1 MNRKNYIINPDV
13 KEKEQLVK
21 IILIIAAVFIVYCL
35 IEMIRELRDFR
46 VTKYRICSQKLNGIK
61 ETKRIVFLSDLHN
74 RMYGE
79 ENERLLK
86 SIREQQPDL
95 ILIGGDMLVRKDGNS
110 YDKTVR
116 FLDKLP
122 EICPVYCAN
131 GNHEQKLKELP
142 DKYEQSYEDYKKAL
156 TASGI
161 HMLENAS
168 ETVRLDEVPVKISGL
183 EIPLGA
189 YARFG
194 KKELPLKEI
203 TDRIG
208 EHGEEY
214 QILLAHHPGYM
225 KEYLAYGADL
235 ILGGHYHGCVV
246 QLPGIGGVISPNFTL
261 FPKYSGGIYE
271 EGEQTAVVSRGL
283 GTHSVPL
290 RLWNWP
296 ELVVLELSGTFGN
309 NGNTDTAK

>member
-1 MNRKNYIINPDV
+1 MLWIIIV
-13 KEKEQLVK
+13 
-21 IILIIAAVFIVYCL
+21 ILIVAVFIVYCL

-61 ETKRIVFLSDLHN
+61 REKKIIFLSDLHN

-79 ENERLLK
+79 ENERLLE
-86 SIREQQPDL
+86 SIRNQHPDL

-110 YDKTVR
+110 YDKTVH
-116 FLDKLP
+116 FLAKLP
-122 EICPVYCAN
+122 GICPVYCAN

-142 DKYEQSYEDYKKAL
+142 DKYEQSYEEYKKAL

-168 ETVRLDEVPVKISGL
+168 ETVKLDEVPVKLSGL

-194 KKELPLKEI
+194 KKELSLKEI

-208 EHGEEY
+208 EHGDDY

-246 QLPGIGGVISPNFTL
+246 QLPGIGGVISTNFTL
-261 FPKYSGGIYE
+261 FPKYSGGIYP
-271 EGEQTAVVSRGL
+271 EGEQIAVVSRGL

-296 ELVVLELSGTFGN
+296 ELIVLELSGN
-309 NGNTDTAK
+309 ER

>member
-1 MNRKNYIINPDV
+1 MI
-13 KEKEQLVK
+13 K
-21 IILIIAAVFIVYCL
+21 IILIIVAVFIVYCL

-61 ETKRIVFLSDLHN
+61 KEKKIIFLSDLHN

-79 ENERLLK
+79 ENERLLE
-86 SIREQQPDL
+86 SIQNQHPDL

-110 YDKTVR
+110 YDKTVH
-116 FLDKLP
+116 FLAKLP
-122 EICPVYCAN
+122 GICPVYCAN

-142 DKYEQSYEDYKKAL
+142 DKYEQSYEEYKKAL

-168 ETVRLDEVPVKISGL
+168 ETVKLDEVPVKLSGL

-194 KKELPLKEI
+194 KKELSLKEI

-208 EHGEEY
+208 EHGDDY

-246 QLPGIGGVISPNFTL
+246 QLPGIGGVISTNFTL
-261 FPKYSGGIYE
+261 FPKYSGGIYP

-296 ELVVLELSGTFGN
+296 ELIVLELSGN
-309 NGNTDTAK
+309 ER

>member
-1 MNRKNYIINPDV
+1 MI
-13 KEKEQLVK
+13 K
-21 IILIIAAVFIVYCL
+21 IILIIVAVFIVYCL

-61 ETKRIVFLSDLHN
+61 REKKIIFLSDLHN

-79 ENERLLK
+79 ENERLLE
-86 SIREQQPDL
+86 SIRNQHPDL

-110 YDKTVR
+110 YDKTVH
-116 FLDKLP
+116 FLAKLP
-122 EICPVYCAN
+122 GICPVYCAN

-142 DKYEQSYEDYKKAL
+142 DKYEQSYEEYKKAL

-168 ETVRLDEVPVKISGL
+168 ETVKLEDVPVKLSGL

-194 KKELPLKEI
+194 RKELSLKEI

-208 EHGEEY
+208 EHGDDY

-246 QLPGIGGVISPNFTL
+246 QLPGIGGVISTNFTL
-261 FPKYSGGIYE
+261 FPKYSGGIYP

-296 ELVVLELSGTFGN
+296 ELIVLELSGN
-309 NGNTDTAK
+309 ER

>member
-1 MNRKNYIINPDV
+1 MI
-13 KEKEQLVK
+13 K
-21 IILIIAAVFIVYCL
+21 IILIIVAVFIVYCL

-61 ETKRIVFLSDLHN
+61 REKKIIFLSDLHN

-79 ENERLLK
+79 ENERLLE
-86 SIREQQPDL
+86 SIRNQHPDL

-110 YDKTVR
+110 YDKTVH
-116 FLDKLP
+116 FLAKLP
-122 EICPVYCAN
+122 GICPVYCAN

-142 DKYEQSYEDYKKAL
+142 DKYEQSYEEYKKAL

-168 ETVRLDEVPVKISGL
+168 ETVKLDEVPVKLSGL

-194 KKELPLKEI
+194 KKELSLKEI

-208 EHGEEY
+208 EHGDDY

-246 QLPGIGGVISPNFTL
+246 QLPGIGGVISTNFTL
-261 FPKYSGGIYE
+261 FPKYSGGIYQ
-271 EGEQTAVVSRGL
+271 EGEQTVVVSRGL

-296 ELVVLELSGTFGN
+296 ELIVLELSGN
-309 NGNTDTAK
+309 ER

>member
-1 MNRKNYIINPDV
+1 MI
-13 KEKEQLVK
+13 K
-21 IILIIAAVFIVYCL
+21 IILIIVAVFIVYCL

-61 ETKRIVFLSDLHN
+61 REKKIIFLSDLHN

-79 ENERLLK
+79 ENERLLE
-86 SIREQQPDL
+86 SIRNQYPDL

-110 YDKTVR
+110 YDKTVH
-116 FLDKLP
+116 FLAKLP
-122 EICPVYCAN
+122 GICPVYCAN

-142 DKYEQSYEDYKKAL
+142 DKYEQSYEEYKKAL

-168 ETVRLDEVPVKISGL
+168 ETVKLEEVPVKLSGL

-194 KKELPLKEI
+194 RKELSLKEI

-208 EHGEEY
+208 EHGDDY

-246 QLPGIGGVISPNFTL
+246 QLPGIGGVISTNFTL
-261 FPKYSGGIYE
+261 FPKYSGGIYQ

-296 ELVVLELSGTFGN
+296 ELIVLELSGN
-309 NGNTDTAK
+309 ER

>member
-1 MNRKNYIINPDV
+1 MI
-13 KEKEQLVK
+13 K
-21 IILIIAAVFIVYCL
+21 IILIIVAVFIVYCL

-61 ETKRIVFLSDLHN
+61 REKKIIFLSDLHN

-79 ENERLLK
+79 ENERLLE
-86 SIREQQPDL
+86 SIRNQHPDL

-110 YDKTVR
+110 YDKTVH
-116 FLDKLP
+116 FLAKLP
-122 EICPVYCAN
+122 GICPVYCAN

-142 DKYEQSYEDYKKAL
+142 DKYEQSYEEYKKAL

-168 ETVRLDEVPVKISGL
+168 ETVKLEEVPVKLSGL

-194 KKELPLKEI
+194 KKELSLKEI

-208 EHGEEY
+208 EHGDDY

-246 QLPGIGGVISPNFTL
+246 QLPWIGGVISTNFTL
-261 FPKYSGGIYE
+261 FPKYSGGIYP

-296 ELVVLELSGTFGN
+296 ELIVLELSGN
-309 NGNTDTAK
+309 ER

>member
-1 MNRKNYIINPDV
+1 M
-13 KEKEQLVK
+13 
-21 IILIIAAVFIVYCL
+21 AVFIVYCL
-35 IEMIRELRDFR
+35 IEMIRELWDFR

-61 ETKRIVFLSDLHN
+61 REKKIIFLSDLHN

-79 ENERLLK
+79 ENERLLE
-86 SIREQQPDL
+86 SIRNQHPDL

-110 YDKTVR
+110 YDKTVH
-116 FLDKLP
+116 FLAKLP
-122 EICPVYCAN
+122 GICPVYCAN

-142 DKYEQSYEDYKKAL
+142 DKYEQSYEEYKKAL

-168 ETVRLDEVPVKISGL
+168 ETVKLEEVPVKLSGL

-194 KKELPLKEI
+194 KKELSLKEI

-208 EHGEEY
+208 EHGDDY

-246 QLPGIGGVISPNFTL
+246 QLPGIGGVISTNFTL
-261 FPKYSGGIYE
+261 FPKYSGGIYQ

-283 GTHSVPL
+283 GTHSVSL

-296 ELVVLELSGTFGN
+296 ELIVLELSGN
-309 NGNTDTAK
+309 ER

>member
-1 MNRKNYIINPDV
+1 MI
-13 KEKEQLVK
+13 K
-21 IILIIAAVFIVYCL
+21 IILIIVAVFIVYCL

-61 ETKRIVFLSDLHN
+61 REKKIIFLSDLHN

-79 ENERLLK
+79 ENERLLE
-86 SIREQQPDL
+86 SIRNQHPDL

-110 YDKTVR
+110 YDKTVH
-116 FLDKLP
+116 FLAKLP
-122 EICPVYCAN
+122 GICPVYCAN

-142 DKYEQSYEDYKKAL
+142 DKYEQSYEEYKKAL

-168 ETVRLDEVPVKISGL
+168 ETVKLDEVPVKLSGL

-194 KKELPLKEI
+194 KKELSLKEI

-208 EHGEEY
+208 EHGDDY

-246 QLPGIGGVISPNFTL
+246 QLPGIGGVISTNFTL
-261 FPKYSGGIYE
+261 FPKYSGGIYQ
-271 EGEQTAVVSRGL
+271 EGDQTAVVSRGL

-296 ELVVLELSGTFGN
+296 ELIVLELSGN
-309 NGNTDTAK
+309 ER

>member
-1 MNRKNYIINPDV
+1 M
-13 KEKEQLVK
+13 
-21 IILIIAAVFIVYCL
+21 AVFIVYCL

-61 ETKRIVFLSDLHN
+61 SEKKYSVLRDLHN

-79 ENERLLK
+79 ENERLLE
-86 SIREQQPDL
+86 SIRNQHPDL

-110 YDKTVR
+110 YDKTVH
-116 FLDKLP
+116 FLAKLP
-122 EICPVYCAN
+122 GICPVYCAN

-142 DKYEQSYEDYKKAL
+142 DKYEQSYEEYKKAL

-168 ETVRLDEVPVKISGL
+168 ETVKLDEVPVKLSGL

-194 KKELPLKEI
+194 KKELSLKEI

-208 EHGEEY
+208 EHGDDY

-225 KEYLAYGADL
+225 KEYLTYGADL

-246 QLPGIGGVISPNFTL
+246 QLPWIGGVISTNFTL
-261 FPKYSGGIYE
+261 FPKYSGGIYQ

-296 ELVVLELSGTFGN
+296 ELILLELSGN
-309 NGNTDTAK
+309 ER

>member
-1 MNRKNYIINPDV
+1 MI
-13 KEKEQLVK
+13 K
-21 IILIIAAVFIVYCL
+21 IILIIVAVFIVYCL

-61 ETKRIVFLSDLHN
+61 REKKIIFLSDLHN

-79 ENERLLK
+79 ENERLLE
-86 SIREQQPDL
+86 SIRNQHPDL

-110 YDKTVR
+110 YDKTVH
-116 FLDKLP
+116 FLAKLP
-122 EICPVYCAN
+122 GICPVYCAN

-142 DKYEQSYEDYKKAL
+142 DKYEQSYEEYKKAL

-168 ETVRLDEVPVKISGL
+168 ETVKLDEVPVKLSGL

-194 KKELPLKEI
+194 KKELSLKEI

-208 EHGEEY
+208 EHGDDY

-225 KEYLAYGADL
+225 KEYLAYGADM

-246 QLPGIGGVISPNFTL
+246 QLPWIGGVISTNFTL
-261 FPKYSGGIYE
+261 FPKYSGGIYQ

-296 ELVVLELSGTFGN
+296 ELIVLELSGN
-309 NGNTDTAK
+309 ER

>member
-1 MNRKNYIINPDV
+1 MI
-13 KEKEQLVK
+13 K
-21 IILIIAAVFIVYCL
+21 IILIIVAVFIVYCL

-61 ETKRIVFLSDLHN
+61 REKKIIFLSDLHN

-79 ENERLLK
+79 ENERLLE
-86 SIREQQPDL
+86 SIRNQHPDL

-110 YDKTVR
+110 YDKTVH
-116 FLDKLP
+116 FLAKLP
-122 EICPVYCAN
+122 GICPVYCAN

-142 DKYEQSYEDYKKAL
+142 DKYEQSYEEYKKAL

-168 ETVRLDEVPVKISGL
+168 ETVKLDEVPVKLSGL

-194 KKELPLKEI
+194 KKELSLKEI

-208 EHGEEY
+208 EHGDDY

-246 QLPGIGGVISPNFTL
+246 QLPGIGGVISTNFTL
-261 FPKYSGGIYE
+261 FPKYSGGIYQ
-271 EGEQTAVVSRGL
+271 EGEQTAGVGRGL
-283 GTHSVPL
+283 GSHSGPL

-296 ELVVLELSGTFGN
+296 ELIVLELSGN
-309 NGNTDTAK
+309 ER

>member
-1 MNRKNYIINPDV
+1 MI
-13 KEKEQLVK
+13 K
-21 IILIIAAVFIVYCL
+21 IILIIVAVFIVYCL

-61 ETKRIVFLSDLHN
+61 REKKIIFLSDLHN

-79 ENERLLK
+79 ENERLLE
-86 SIREQQPDL
+86 SIRNQHPDL

-110 YDKTVR
+110 YDKTVH
-116 FLDKLP
+116 FLAKLP
-122 EICPVYCAN
+122 GICPVYCAN

-142 DKYEQSYEDYKKAL
+142 DKYEQSYEEYKKAL

-168 ETVRLDEVPVKISGL
+168 ETVKLDEVPVKLSGL

-194 KKELPLKEI
+194 KKELSLKEI

-208 EHGEEY
+208 EHGDDY

-246 QLPGIGGVISPNFTL
+246 QFPWIGGVISTNFTL
-261 FPKYSGGIYE
+261 FPKYSGGIYQ

-296 ELVVLELSGTFGN
+296 ELIVLELSGN
-309 NGNTDTAK
+309 ER

>member
-1 MNRKNYIINPDV
+1 MKAVILVVFVLTVAAVLCLLEAYREQQYFKVTEDV
-13 KEKEQLVK
+13 VVSRRLNGLKKEKK
-21 IILIIAAVFIVYCL
+21 
-35 IEMIRELRDFR
+35 
-46 VTKYRICSQKLNGIK
+46 
-61 ETKRIVFLSDLHN
+61 IVFLSDLHN
-74 RMYGE
+74 KEYGVG
-79 ENERLLK
+79 NERLLDAICK
-86 SIREQQPDL
+86 ARPDL

-110 YDKTVR
+110 YDKTVH
-116 FLDKLP
+116 FLAKLP
-122 EICPVYCAN
+122 GICPVYCAN

-142 DKYEQSYEDYKKAL
+142 DKYEQSYEEYKKAL

-168 ETVRLDEVPVKISGL
+168 ETVKLDEVPVKLSGL

-194 KKELPLKEI
+194 KKELSLKEI

-208 EHGEEY
+208 EHGDDY

-261 FPKYSGGIYE
+261 FPKYSGGIYP

-296 ELVVLELSGTFGN
+296 ELIVLELSGN
-309 NGNTDTAK
+309 ER

>member
-1 MNRKNYIINPDV
+1 LI
-13 KEKEQLVK
+13 K
-21 IILIIAAVFIVYCL
+21 IILIIVAVFIVYCL

-61 ETKRIVFLSDLHN
+61 REKKIIFLSDLHN

-79 ENERLLK
+79 ENERLLE
-86 SIREQQPDL
+86 SIRNQHPDL

-110 YDKTVR
+110 YDKTVH
-116 FLDKLP
+116 FLAKLP
-122 EICPVYCAN
+122 GICPVYCAN

-142 DKYEQSYEDYKKAL
+142 DKYEQSYEEYKKAL

-168 ETVRLDEVPVKISGL
+168 ETVKLEEVPVKLSGL

-194 KKELPLKEI
+194 KKELSLKEI

-208 EHGEEY
+208 EHGDDY

-246 QLPGIGGVISPNFTL
+246 QLPGIGGVISTNFTL
-261 FPKYSGGIYE
+261 FPKYSGGIYQ

-296 ELVVLELSGTFGN
+296 ELIVLELSGN
-309 NGNTDTAK
+309 ER

>member
-1 MNRKNYIINPDV
+1 MI
-13 KEKEQLVK
+13 K
-21 IILIIAAVFIVYCL
+21 IILIIVAVFIVYCL

-61 ETKRIVFLSDLHN
+61 REKKIIFLSDLHN

-79 ENERLLK
+79 ENERLLE
-86 SIREQQPDL
+86 SIRNQHPDL

-110 YDKTVR
+110 YDKTVH
-116 FLDKLP
+116 FLAKLP
-122 EICPVYCAN
+122 GICPVYCAN

-142 DKYEQSYEDYKKAL
+142 DKYEQSYEEYKKAL

-168 ETVRLDEVPVKISGL
+168 ETVKLEEVPVKLSGL

-194 KKELPLKEI
+194 RKELSLKEI

-208 EHGEEY
+208 EHGDDY

-246 QLPGIGGVISPNFTL
+246 QLPGIGGVISTNFTL
-261 FPKYSGGIYE
+261 IPKYSGGIYP

-296 ELVVLELSGTFGN
+296 ELIVLELSGN
-309 NGNTDTAK
+309 ER

>member
-1 MNRKNYIINPDV
+1 MI
-13 KEKEQLVK
+13 K
-21 IILIIAAVFIVYCL
+21 IILIIVAVFIVYCL

-61 ETKRIVFLSDLHN
+61 REKKIIFLSDLHN
-74 RMYGE
+74 RMDGE
-79 ENERLLK
+79 ENERLLE
-86 SIREQQPDL
+86 SIRNQHPDL

-110 YDKTVR
+110 YDKTVH
-116 FLDKLP
+116 FLAKLP
-122 EICPVYCAN
+122 GICPVYCAN

-142 DKYEQSYEDYKKAL
+142 DKYEQSYEEYKKAL

-168 ETVRLDEVPVKISGL
+168 ETVKLDEVPVKLSGL

-194 KKELPLKEI
+194 KKELSLKEI

-208 EHGEEY
+208 EHGDDY

-246 QLPGIGGVISPNFTL
+246 QLPGIGGVISTNFTL
-261 FPKYSGGIYE
+261 FPKYSGGIYQ

-296 ELVVLELSGTFGN
+296 ELIVLELSGN
-309 NGNTDTAK
+309 ER

>member
-1 MNRKNYIINPDV
+1 MI
-13 KEKEQLVK
+13 K
-21 IILIIAAVFIVYCL
+21 IILIIVAVFIVYCL

-61 ETKRIVFLSDLHN
+61 REKKIIFLSDLHN

-79 ENERLLK
+79 ENERLLE
-86 SIREQQPDL
+86 SIRNQHPDL

-110 YDKTVR
+110 YDKTVH
-116 FLDKLP
+116 FLAKLP
-122 EICPVYCAN
+122 GICPVYCAN

-142 DKYEQSYEDYKKAL
+142 DKYEQSYEEYKKAL

-168 ETVRLDEVPVKISGL
+168 ETVKLDEVPVKLSGL

-194 KKELPLKEI
+194 KKELSLKEI

-208 EHGEEY
+208 EHGDDY

-225 KEYLAYGADL
+225 KEYLTYGADL

-246 QLPGIGGVISPNFTL
+246 QLPWIGGVISTNFTL
-261 FPKYSGGIYE
+261 FPKYSGGIYQ

-296 ELVVLELSGTFGN
+296 ELIVLELSGN
-309 NGNTDTAK
+309 ER

>member
-1 MNRKNYIINPDV
+1 MI
-13 KEKEQLVK
+13 K
-21 IILIIAAVFIVYCL
+21 IILIIVAVFIVYCL

-61 ETKRIVFLSDLHN
+61 REKKIIFLSDLHN

-79 ENERLLK
+79 ENERLLE
-86 SIREQQPDL
+86 SIRNQHPDL
-95 ILIGGDMLVRKDGNS
+95 ILIGGDMLGRKDGNS
-110 YDKTVR
+110 YDKTVH
-116 FLDKLP
+116 FLAKLP
-122 EICPVYCAN
+122 GICPVYCAN

-142 DKYEQSYEDYKKAL
+142 DKYEQSYEEYKKAL

-168 ETVRLDEVPVKISGL
+168 ETVKLEEVPVKLSGL

-194 KKELPLKEI
+194 KKELSLKEI

-208 EHGEEY
+208 EHGDDY

-246 QLPGIGGVISPNFTL
+246 QLPWIGGVISTNFTL
-261 FPKYSGGIYE
+261 FPKYSGGIYP

-296 ELVVLELSGTFGN
+296 ELIVLELSGN
-309 NGNTDTAK
+309 ER

>member
-1 MNRKNYIINPDV
+1 MI
-13 KEKEQLVK
+13 K
-21 IILIIAAVFIVYCL
+21 IILIIVAVFIVYCL

-61 ETKRIVFLSDLHN
+61 REKKIIFLSDLHN

-79 ENERLLK
+79 ENERLLE
-86 SIREQQPDL
+86 SIRNQHPDL

-110 YDKTVR
+110 YDKTVH
-116 FLDKLP
+116 FLAKLP
-122 EICPVYCAN
+122 GICPVYCAN

-142 DKYEQSYEDYKKAL
+142 DKYEQSYEEYKKAL

-168 ETVRLDEVPVKISGL
+168 ETVKLDEVPVKLSGL

-194 KKELPLKEI
+194 KKELSLKEI
-203 TDRIG
+203 TDRIE
-208 EHGEEY
+208 EHGDDY

-246 QLPGIGGVISPNFTL
+246 QLPGIGGVISTNFTL
-261 FPKYSGGIYE
+261 FPKYSGGIYP
-271 EGEQTAVVSRGL
+271 EGEQIAVVSRGL

-296 ELVVLELSGTFGN
+296 ELIVLELSGN
-309 NGNTDTAK
+309 ER

>member
-1 MNRKNYIINPDV
+1 MI
-13 KEKEQLVK
+13 K
-21 IILIIAAVFIVYCL
+21 IILIIVAVFIVYCL

-61 ETKRIVFLSDLHN
+61 RGKKIIFLSDLHN

-79 ENERLLK
+79 ENERLLE
-86 SIREQQPDL
+86 SIRNQHPDL

-110 YDKTVR
+110 YDKTVH
-116 FLDKLP
+116 FLAKLP
-122 EICPVYCAN
+122 GICPVYCAN

-142 DKYEQSYEDYKKAL
+142 DKYEQSYEEYKKAL

-168 ETVRLDEVPVKISGL
+168 ETVKLDEVPVKLSGL

-194 KKELPLKEI
+194 KKELSLKEI

-208 EHGEEY
+208 EHGDDY

-261 FPKYSGGIYE
+261 FPKYSGGIYQ

-296 ELVVLELSGTFGN
+296 ELIVLELSGN
-309 NGNTDTAK
+309 ER

>member
-1 MNRKNYIINPDV
+1 MI
-13 KEKEQLVK
+13 K
-21 IILIIAAVFIVYCL
+21 IILIIVAVFIVYCL

-61 ETKRIVFLSDLHN
+61 REKKIIFLSDLHN

-79 ENERLLK
+79 ENERLLE
-86 SIREQQPDL
+86 SIRNQHPDL

-110 YDKTVR
+110 YDKTVH
-116 FLDKLP
+116 FLAKLP
-122 EICPVYCAN
+122 GICPVYCAN

-142 DKYEQSYEDYKKAL
+142 DKYEQSYEEYKKAL

-168 ETVRLDEVPVKISGL
+168 ETVKLEEVPVKLSGL

-194 KKELPLKEI
+194 KKELSLKEI

-208 EHGEEY
+208 EHGDDY

-246 QLPGIGGVISPNFTL
+246 QLPRIGGVISTNFTL
-261 FPKYSGGIYE
+261 FPKYSGGIYQ

-296 ELVVLELSGTFGN
+296 ELIVLELSGN
-309 NGNTDTAK
+309 ER

>member
-1 MNRKNYIINPDV
+1 MI
-13 KEKEQLVK
+13 K
-21 IILIIAAVFIVYCL
+21 IILIIVAVFIVYCL
-35 IEMIRELRDFR
+35 VEMIRELRDFR

-61 ETKRIVFLSDLHN
+61 KEKKIIFLSDLHN

-79 ENERLLK
+79 ENERLLE
-86 SIREQQPDL
+86 SIRNQHPDL

-110 YDKTVR
+110 YDKTVH
-116 FLDKLP
+116 FLAKLP
-122 EICPVYCAN
+122 GICPVYCAN

-142 DKYEQSYEDYKKAL
+142 DKYEQSYEEYKKAL

-168 ETVRLDEVPVKISGL
+168 ETVKLDEVPVKLSGL

-194 KKELPLKEI
+194 KKELSLKEI

-208 EHGEEY
+208 EHGDDY

-246 QLPGIGGVISPNFTL
+246 QLPGIGGVISTNFTL
-261 FPKYSGGIYE
+261 FPKYSGGIYP

-296 ELVVLELSGTFGN
+296 ELIVLELSGN
-309 NGNTDTAK
+309 ER

>member
-1 MNRKNYIINPDV
+1 MI
-13 KEKEQLVK
+13 K
-21 IILIIAAVFIVYCL
+21 IILIIMTVFILYCM
-35 IEMIRELRDFR
+35 IETARELRDFR
-46 VTKYRICSQKLNGIK
+46 LTKYRICSPKLNGIR
-61 ETKRIVFLSDLHN
+61 ETKKIVFLSDLHN
-74 RMYGE
+74 RMYGK
-79 ENERLLK
+79 ENERLLE
-86 SIREQQPDL
+86 SIKNQHPDL

-110 YDKTVR
+110 YDKTVH
-116 FLDKLP
+116 FLAKLP
-122 EICPVYCAN
+122 GICPVYCAN

-142 DKYEQSYEDYKKAL
+142 DKYEQSYEEYKKAL

-168 ETVRLDEVPVKISGL
+168 ETVKLEEVPVKLSGL

-194 KKELPLKEI
+194 KKELSLKEI

-208 EHGEEY
+208 EHGDDY

-235 ILGGHYHGCVV
+235 ILGGHYHGCLV
-246 QLPGIGGVISPNFTL
+246 QLPGIGGVISTNFTL
-261 FPKYSGGIYE
+261 FPKYSGGIYQ

-296 ELVVLELSGTFGN
+296 ELIVLELSGN
-309 NGNTDTAK
+309 ER

>member
-1 MNRKNYIINPDV
+1 MI
-13 KEKEQLVK
+13 K
-21 IILIIAAVFIVYCL
+21 IILIIVAVFIVYCL

-61 ETKRIVFLSDLHN
+61 REKKIIFLSDLHN

-79 ENERLLK
+79 ENERLLE
-86 SIREQQPDL
+86 SIRNQHPDL

-110 YDKTVR
+110 YDKTVH
-116 FLDKLP
+116 FLAKLP
-122 EICPVYCAN
+122 GICPVYCAN

-142 DKYEQSYEDYKKAL
+142 DKYEQSYEEYKKAL

-168 ETVRLDEVPVKISGL
+168 ETVKLDEVPVKLSGL

-194 KKELPLKEI
+194 KKELLLKEI

-208 EHGEEY
+208 EHGDDY

-246 QLPGIGGVISPNFTL
+246 QLPWIGGVISTNFTL
-261 FPKYSGGIYE
+261 FPKYSGGIYP

-296 ELVVLELSGTFGN
+296 ELIVLELSGN
-309 NGNTDTAK
+309 ER

>member
-1 MNRKNYIINPDV
+1 MI
-13 KEKEQLVK
+13 K
-21 IILIIAAVFIVYCL
+21 IILIIVAVFIVYCL

-61 ETKRIVFLSDLHN
+61 REKKIIFLSDLHN

-79 ENERLLK
+79 ENERLLE
-86 SIREQQPDL
+86 SIRNQHPDL

-110 YDKTVR
+110 YDKMVH
-116 FLDKLP
+116 FLAKLP
-122 EICPVYCAN
+122 GICPVYCAN

-142 DKYEQSYEDYKKAL
+142 DKYEQSYEEYKKAL

-168 ETVRLDEVPVKISGL
+168 ETVKLDEVPVKLSGL
-183 EIPLGA
+183 EIPLRA

-194 KKELPLKEI
+194 KKELSLKEI

-208 EHGEEY
+208 EHGDDY

-246 QLPGIGGVISPNFTL
+246 QLPGIGGVISTNFTL
-261 FPKYSGGIYE
+261 FPKYSGGIYQ

-296 ELVVLELSGTFGN
+296 ELIVLELSGN
-309 NGNTDTAK
+309 ER

>member
-1 MNRKNYIINPDV
+1 MI
-13 KEKEQLVK
+13 K
-21 IILIIAAVFIVYCL
+21 IILIIVAVFIVYCL

-61 ETKRIVFLSDLHN
+61 KEKKIIFLSDLHN

-79 ENERLLK
+79 ENERLLE
-86 SIREQQPDL
+86 SIRNQHPDL

-110 YDKTVR
+110 YDKTVH
-116 FLDKLP
+116 FLAKLP
-122 EICPVYCAN
+122 GICPVYCAN

-142 DKYEQSYEDYKKAL
+142 DKYEQSYEEYKKAL
-156 TASGI
+156 TASGV

-168 ETVRLDEVPVKISGL
+168 ETVKLDEVPVKLSGL

-194 KKELPLKEI
+194 KKELSLKEI

-208 EHGEEY
+208 EHGDDY

-246 QLPGIGGVISPNFTL
+246 QLPGIGGVISTNFTL
-261 FPKYSGGIYE
+261 FPKYSGGIYP

-296 ELVVLELSGTFGN
+296 EMIVLELSGN
-309 NGNTDTAK
+309 ER

>member
-1 MNRKNYIINPDV
+1 MI
-13 KEKEQLVK
+13 K
-21 IILIIAAVFIVYCL
+21 IILIIVAVFIVYCL

-61 ETKRIVFLSDLHN
+61 REKKIIFLSDLHN

-79 ENERLLK
+79 ENERLLE
-86 SIREQQPDL
+86 SIRNQHPDL

-110 YDKTVR
+110 YDKTVH
-116 FLDKLP
+116 FLAKLP
-122 EICPVYCAN
+122 GICPVYCAN

-142 DKYEQSYEDYKKAL
+142 DKYEQSYEEYKKAL

-168 ETVRLDEVPVKISGL
+168 ETVKLDEVPVKLSGL

-194 KKELPLKEI
+194 KKELSLKEI

-208 EHGEEY
+208 EHGDDY

-225 KEYLAYGADL
+225 KEFLAYGADL

-246 QLPGIGGVISPNFTL
+246 QLPGIGGVISTNFTL
-261 FPKYSGGIYE
+261 FPKYSGGIYQ

-296 ELVVLELSGTFGN
+296 ELIVLELSGN
-309 NGNTDTAK
+309 ER

>member
-21 IILIIAAVFIVYCL
+21 IILIIVAVFIVYCL

-61 ETKRIVFLSDLHN
+61 GTKRIVFLSDLHN

-168 ETVRLDEVPVKISGL
+168 ETVKLDEVPVKISGL
-183 EIPLGA
+183 EIPLEA

-271 EGEQTAVVSRGL
+271 EGEQTVVVSRGL

-296 ELVVLELSGTFGN
+296 ELIVLELSGN
-309 NGNTDTAK
+309 ER

>member
-1 MNRKNYIINPDV
+1 MI
-13 KEKEQLVK
+13 K
-21 IILIIAAVFIVYCL
+21 IILIIVAVFIVYCL

-61 ETKRIVFLSDLHN
+61 REKKIIFLSDLHN

-79 ENERLLK
+79 ENERLLE
-86 SIREQQPDL
+86 SIRNQHPDL
-95 ILIGGDMLVRKDGNS
+95 ILIGGDMLVRKAGNS
-110 YDKTVR
+110 YDKTVH
-116 FLDKLP
+116 FLAKLP
-122 EICPVYCAN
+122 GICPVYCAN

-142 DKYEQSYEDYKKAL
+142 DKYEQSYEEYKKAL

-168 ETVRLDEVPVKISGL
+168 ETVKLDEVPVKLSGL

-194 KKELPLKEI
+194 KKELSLKEI

-208 EHGEEY
+208 EHGDDY

-246 QLPGIGGVISPNFTL
+246 QLPGIGGVISTNFTL
-261 FPKYSGGIYE
+261 FPKYSGGIYQ

-296 ELVVLELSGTFGN
+296 ELIVLELSGN
-309 NGNTDTAK
+309 ER

>member
-1 MNRKNYIINPDV
+1 MI
-13 KEKEQLVK
+13 K
-21 IILIIAAVFIVYCL
+21 IILIIVAVFIVCCL

-61 ETKRIVFLSDLHN
+61 REKKIIFLSDLHN

-79 ENERLLK
+79 ENERLLE
-86 SIREQQPDL
+86 SIRNQHPDL
-95 ILIGGDMLVRKDGNS
+95 ILIGGDMLVRKDGNF
-110 YDKTVR
+110 YDKTVH
-116 FLDKLP
+116 FLAKLP
-122 EICPVYCAN
+122 GICPVYCAN

-142 DKYEQSYEDYKKAL
+142 DKYEQSYEEYKKAL

-168 ETVRLDEVPVKISGL
+168 ETVKLDEVPVKLSGL

-194 KKELPLKEI
+194 KKELSLKEI

-208 EHGEEY
+208 EHGDDY

-235 ILGGHYHGCVV
+235 ILGGHYHGCLV
-246 QLPGIGGVISPNFTL
+246 QLPGIGGVISTNFTL
-261 FPKYSGGIYE
+261 FPKYSGGIYQ

-296 ELVVLELSGTFGN
+296 ELIVLELSGN
-309 NGNTDTAK
+309 ER

>member
-1 MNRKNYIINPDV
+1 MI
-13 KEKEQLVK
+13 K
-21 IILIIAAVFIVYCL
+21 IILIIVAVFIVYCL

-61 ETKRIVFLSDLHN
+61 REKKIIFLSDLHN

-79 ENERLLK
+79 ENERLLE
-86 SIREQQPDL
+86 SIRNQHPDL
-95 ILIGGDMLVRKDGNS
+95 ILIGGDMLVRKDGNF
-110 YDKTVR
+110 YDKTVH
-116 FLDKLP
+116 FLAKLP
-122 EICPVYCAN
+122 GICPVYCAN

-142 DKYEQSYEDYKKAL
+142 DKYEQSYEEYKKAL

-168 ETVRLDEVPVKISGL
+168 ETVKLDEVPVKLSGL

-194 KKELPLKEI
+194 KKELSLKEI

-208 EHGEEY
+208 EHGDDY

-225 KEYLAYGADL
+225 KEYLTYGADL
-235 ILGGHYHGCVV
+235 ILGGHYHGCLV
-246 QLPGIGGVISPNFTL
+246 QLPGIGGVISTNFTL
-261 FPKYSGGIYE
+261 FPKYSGGIYQ

-296 ELVVLELSGTFGN
+296 ELIVLELSGN
-309 NGNTDTAK
+309 ER

>member
-1 MNRKNYIINPDV
+1 MI
-13 KEKEQLVK
+13 K
-21 IILIIAAVFIVYCL
+21 IILIIVAVFIVYCL

-61 ETKRIVFLSDLHN
+61 REKKIIFLSDLHN

-79 ENERLLK
+79 ENERLLE
-86 SIREQQPDL
+86 SIRNQHPDL

-110 YDKTVR
+110 YDKTVH
-116 FLDKLP
+116 FLAKLSG
-122 EICPVYCAN
+122 ICPVYCAN

-142 DKYEQSYEDYKKAL
+142 DKYEQSYEEYKKAL

-168 ETVRLDEVPVKISGL
+168 ETVKLDEVPVKLSGL

-194 KKELPLKEI
+194 KKELSLKEI

-208 EHGEEY
+208 EHGDDY

-246 QLPGIGGVISPNFTL
+246 QLPGIGGVISTNFTL
-261 FPKYSGGIYE
+261 FPKYSGGIYQ

-296 ELVVLELSGTFGN
+296 ELIVLELSGN
-309 NGNTDTAK
+309 ER

>member
-1 MNRKNYIINPDV
+1 MI
-13 KEKEQLVK
+13 K
-21 IILIIAAVFIVYCL
+21 IILIIVAVFIVYCL

-61 ETKRIVFLSDLHN
+61 REKKIIFLSDLHN

-79 ENERLLK
+79 ENERLLE
-86 SIREQQPDL
+86 SIRNQHPDL

-110 YDKTVR
+110 YDKTVH
-116 FLDKLP
+116 FLAKLP
-122 EICPVYCAN
+122 GICPVYCAN

-142 DKYEQSYEDYKKAL
+142 DKYEQSYEEYKKAL

-168 ETVRLDEVPVKISGL
+168 ETVKLDEVPVKLSGL

-194 KKELPLKEI
+194 KKELSLKEI

-208 EHGEEY
+208 EHGDDY

-246 QLPGIGGVISPNFTL
+246 QLPWIGGVISTNFTL
-261 FPKYSGGIYE
+261 FPKYSGGIYQ

-283 GTHSVPL
+283 GTHSVSL

-296 ELVVLELSGTFGN
+296 ELIVLELSGN
-309 NGNTDTAK
+309 ER

>member
-1 MNRKNYIINPDV
+1 MI
-13 KEKEQLVK
+13 K
-21 IILIIAAVFIVYCL
+21 IILIIVAVFIVYCL

-61 ETKRIVFLSDLHN
+61 REKKIIFLSDLHN

-79 ENERLLK
+79 ENERLLE
-86 SIREQQPDL
+86 SIRNQHPDL
-95 ILIGGDMLVRKDGNS
+95 ILIGGDMLVRKDGNF
-110 YDKTVR
+110 YDKTVH
-116 FLDKLP
+116 FLAKLP
-122 EICPVYCAN
+122 GICPVYCAN

-142 DKYEQSYEDYKKAL
+142 DKYEQSYEEYKKAL

-168 ETVRLDEVPVKISGL
+168 ETVKLDEVPVKLSGL

-194 KKELPLKEI
+194 KKDLPLKEI

-208 EHGEEY
+208 EHGDDY

-235 ILGGHYHGCVV
+235 ILGGHYHGCLV
-246 QLPGIGGVISPNFTL
+246 QLPGIGGVISTNFTL
-261 FPKYSGGIYE
+261 FPKYSGGIYQ

-296 ELVVLELSGTFGN
+296 ELIVLELSGN
-309 NGNTDTAK
+309 ER

>member
-1 MNRKNYIINPDV
+1 M
-13 KEKEQLVK
+13 
-21 IILIIAAVFIVYCL
+21 AVFIVYCL

-61 ETKRIVFLSDLHN
+61 REKKIIFLSDLHN

-79 ENERLLK
+79 ENERLLE
-86 SIREQQPDL
+86 SIRNQHPDL

-110 YDKTVR
+110 YDKTVH
-116 FLDKLP
+116 FLAKLP
-122 EICPVYCAN
+122 GICPVYCAN

-142 DKYEQSYEDYKKAL
+142 DKYEQSYEEYKKAL

-168 ETVRLDEVPVKISGL
+168 ETVKLDEVPVKLSGL

-194 KKELPLKEI
+194 KKELSLKEI

-208 EHGEEY
+208 EHGDDY

-246 QLPGIGGVISPNFTL
+246 QLPWIGGVISTNFTL
-261 FPKYSGGIYE
+261 FPKYSGGIYQ

-296 ELVVLELSGTFGN
+296 ELIVLELSGN
-309 NGNTDTAK
+309 ER

>member
-1 MNRKNYIINPDV
+1 MI
-13 KEKEQLVK
+13 K
-21 IILIIAAVFIVYCL
+21 IILIIMAVFILYCM
-35 IEMIRELRDFR
+35 IETVRELRDFR

-61 ETKRIVFLSDLHN
+61 REKKIIFLSDLHN

-79 ENERLLK
+79 ENERLLE
-86 SIREQQPDL
+86 SIRNQHPDL

-110 YDKTVR
+110 YDKTVH
-116 FLDKLP
+116 FLAKLP
-122 EICPVYCAN
+122 GICPVYCAN

-142 DKYEQSYEDYKKAL
+142 DKYEQSYEEYKKAL

-168 ETVRLDEVPVKISGL
+168 ETVKLDEVPVKLSGL

-194 KKELPLKEI
+194 KKELSLKEI

-208 EHGEEY
+208 EHGDDY

-246 QLPGIGGVISPNFTL
+246 QLPGIGGVISTNFTL
-261 FPKYSGGIYE
+261 FPKYSGGIYQ

-296 ELVVLELSGTFGN
+296 ELIVLELSGN
-309 NGNTDTAK
+309 ER

>member
-1 MNRKNYIINPDV
+1 LI
-13 KEKEQLVK
+13 K
-21 IILIIAAVFIVYCL
+21 IILIIVAVFIVYCL

-61 ETKRIVFLSDLHN
+61 REKKIIFLSDLHN

-79 ENERLLK
+79 ENERLLE
-86 SIREQQPDL
+86 SIRNQHPDL

-110 YDKTVR
+110 YDKTVH
-116 FLDKLP
+116 FLAKLP
-122 EICPVYCAN
+122 GICPVYCAN

-142 DKYEQSYEDYKKAL
+142 DKYEQSYEEYKKAL

-168 ETVRLDEVPVKISGL
+168 ETVKLDEVPVKLSGL

-194 KKELPLKEI
+194 RKELSLKEI

-208 EHGEEY
+208 EHGDDY

-246 QLPGIGGVISPNFTL
+246 QLPGIGGVISTNFTL
-261 FPKYSGGIYE
+261 FPKYSGGIYP

-296 ELVVLELSGTFGN
+296 ELIVLELSGN
-309 NGNTDTAK
+309 ER